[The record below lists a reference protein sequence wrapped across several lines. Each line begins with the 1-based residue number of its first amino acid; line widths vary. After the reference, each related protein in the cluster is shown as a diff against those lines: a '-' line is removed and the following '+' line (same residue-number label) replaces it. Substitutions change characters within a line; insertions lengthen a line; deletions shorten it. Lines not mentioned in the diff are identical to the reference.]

1 MDETQ
6 LEDFIIIGRALVLLV
21 AIALIIPAG
30 STRGGNRCARRGSSS
45 EPYSLRMRLKARP
58 ISLRRGERFLARLT

>member
-6 LEDFIIIGRALVLLV
+6 LEDFIIIGLALVLLV

-30 STRGGNRCARRGSSS
+30 QHERRK
-45 EPYSLRMRLKARP
+45 PVRP
-58 ISLRRGERFLARLT
+58 AGLIQRVVLAAHAP